1 MSRLLALSL
10 LWLFVLGGLGAFFP
24 FFSLYLRE
32 NAGLSGMQVGA
43 VMSIPPLGE
52 PATPYFEQLV
62 ELRALLAQQHPQL
75 VEVSAGMTDDF
86 EEAIRAGATTIR
98 VGRAI
103 FD

>member
-1 MSRLLALSL
+1 
-10 LWLFVLGGLGAFFP
+10 
-24 FFSLYLRE
+24 
-32 NAGLSGMQVGA
+32 
-43 VMSIPPLGE
+43 MSIPPLGE
-52 PATPYFEQLV
+52 TATPYFERLV
-62 ELRALLAQQHPQL
+62 ELRDELAQRHPRV